1 MQCSRPPTQ
10 VHTPIYAKNTN
21 SNKSKTVLYVV
32 QKDSLGVRACMGKA
46 VEDAAAAA
54 EAVGEFSNHY
64 IQLLM
69 L

>member
-1 MQCSRPPTQ
+1 
-10 VHTPIYAKNTN
+10 
-21 SNKSKTVLYVV
+21 
-32 QKDSLGVRACMGKA
+32 MGKA

>member
-1 MQCSRPPTQ
+1 MGLFRSRGAW
-10 VHTPIYAKNTN
+10 HK
-21 SNKSKTVLYVV
+21 V
-32 QKDSLGVRACMGKA
+32 QKDSLGVRACVGKA

-54 EAVGEFSNHY
+54 EAVGELSNHY